1 MPIISQT
8 NLDTL
13 MRVVNDGKED
23 VMQTVTNESR
33 KFAEDLSQIW
43 ESPKAQKFAADVQ
56 EALTTVT
63 NSYDSAL
70 TGVHETVSTAVKNHN
85 AFNNAAVALAPMS
98 GLGATIVVGSLIKDH
113 FSDGSA
119 SDAMGIKQGHQ
130 ASEVMELFNKMV
142 AETSEKMQAS
152 AQKVARSG
160 AFDEDETMAVA
171 NRFKKQHDA
180 FQKTTEE
187 LRDQLKEA
195 LNIVDEDAAKLH
207 AANVVE

>member
-8 NLDTL
+8 NLDQL
-13 MRVVNDGKED
+13 MKSVNDGKED
-23 VMQTVTNESR
+23 VVQTITNESR
-33 KFAEDLSQIW
+33 KFAEDLAQIW

-56 EALTTVT
+56 DALDNVT
-63 NSYDSAL
+63 KAYDSAL

-85 AFNNAAVALAPMS
+85 AFNNASIGLAAISGALP
-98 GLGATIVVGSLIKDH
+98 TIVVGQLIKDH
-113 FSDGSA
+113 FADGSA
-119 SDAMGIKQGHQ
+119 SDAMGLKQGHR

-152 AQKVARSG
+152 AQKIARSQ

-171 NRFKKQHDA
+171 NRFKKQYDA
-180 FQKTTEE
+180 FQRETEA

-195 LNIVDEDAAKLH
+195 LNIIDEDAAALH